1 MGAMEAD
8 IRVAVVISASWFTC
22 WALYAQ
28 AAPHP
33 SGRMSARQAGRCLT
47 ERAAQDGGSGW
58 RSLPCNERW
67 GHCYLPNCCLA
78 LNNNPYRDAASLM
91 APEGKSRIDG
101 AHQPLGLV
109 RHGAAV
115 EWGP

>member
-22 WALYAQ
+22 WAVSAQ
-28 AAPHP
+28 AAPQP
-33 SGRMSARQAGRCLT
+33 PGMSASQAGRCLT
-47 ERAAQDGGSGW
+47 QRAAQDGGSGW
-58 RSLPCNERW
+58 HSLPCSERW
-67 GHCYLPNCCLA
+67 GHCYLANCCPE
-78 LNNNPYRDAASLM
+78 LNNDPYCDAAWLM
-91 APEGKSRIDG
+91 APEGQSCIDG
-101 AHQPLGLV
+101 GHQPLGLV